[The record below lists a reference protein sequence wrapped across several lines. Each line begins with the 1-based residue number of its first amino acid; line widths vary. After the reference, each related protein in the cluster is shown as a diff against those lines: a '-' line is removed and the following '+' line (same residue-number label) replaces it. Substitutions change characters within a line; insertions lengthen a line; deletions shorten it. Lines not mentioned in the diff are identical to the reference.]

1 MTPFEQIKHEDED
14 GTWWSARELGE
25 VLGYAKWDKFSRV
38 IEKAM
43 IACHTSRQQ
52 ASDHFLQA
60 GKMVQIGSGAE
71 REIEDWHL
79 SRYACYLIVQ
89 NADPEKHIV
98 ALGQTYFAVRTR
110 EAELADDLAQL
121 TEAERRLLLRDR
133 VKDENTT
140 LAAVAYGAG
149 VLTAQDFG
157 IFQDHGYKGLYDG
170 ETAAD
175 IRARKGLRGSQRILD
190 WMGSEELAANYFRI
204 TQTEAKIARE
214 GITEKDRA
222 NEAHHDMGR
231 AVRQFIS
238 DQGGTMPEDLPT
250 PEKSIQQLKRQQ
262 QKRVQSGPT
271 LWDDEA
277 TDG

>member
-1 MTPFEQIKHEDED
+1 
-14 GTWWSARELGE
+14 
-25 VLGYAKWDKFSRV
+25 
-38 IEKAM
+38 
-43 IACHTSRQQ
+43 
-52 ASDHFLQA
+52 
-60 GKMVQIGSGAE
+60 
-71 REIEDWHL
+71 
-79 SRYACYLIVQ
+79 
-89 NADPEKHIV
+89 
-98 ALGQTYFAVRTR
+98 
-110 EAELADDLAQL
+110 
-121 TEAERRLLLRDR
+121 
-133 VKDENTT
+133 
-140 LAAVAYGAG
+140 

-204 TQTEAKIARE
+204 TQTEAKIERE
-214 GITEKDRA
+214 GITEKSKA

-271 LWDDEA
+271 LWDDET
-277 TDG
+277 TDD